1 MYIHEKISSL
11 IIFFMGTAIGISSE
25 DTFSDMHG
33 WKVPHGVPFQVM
45 EETWTYVVAPDTR
58 HCENWYLGTFQREKR
73 LAAVLMI
80 RRKDVEKFKQYLPHF
95 VENYESRQNKEQ
107 LLTLP
112 ELLNELQKV
121 YNELLFASSQ
131 NRTLVWASVEQRY
144 ESSKKKSP
152 AESMLRFF
160 MDIYDLDVHQ

>member
-1 MYIHEKISSL
+1 
-11 IIFFMGTAIGISSE
+11 MGTAIGISSE
-25 DTFSDMHG
+25 NTFSDMHG

-73 LAAVLMI
+73 LAAVLTI
-80 RRKDVEKFKQYLPHF
+80 RPKDVGKFKQYLTNF
-95 VENYESRQNKEQ
+95 VKNYENEQNKER

-121 YNELLFASSQ
+121 YNELLFASSKG
-131 NRTLVWASVEQRY
+131 RALAWARVEQRY
-144 ESSKKKSP
+144 ESPKKKSP
-152 AESMLRFF
+152 AGAMLRFF
-160 MDIYDLDVHQ
+160 MDICDLDVH